1 MSETPACIIRQARLD
16 DLPRL
21 TEIEIDAFAT
31 LAEALGA
38 VREPHA
44 LPRDVL
50 QRSLDAGLLL
60 VAADDEDQSIAFLAA
75 EEIETSLY
83 VIEFDVCQAWQ
94 RRGTGRRLMLAVIE
108 MARAG
113 GFSGVTLT
121 TDRDVPF
128 NAPFYASLGFI
139 EPEPEAMPQFLQ
151 KKLDYEIET
160 GMDADRRIAMVLAF
174 GEP

>member
-16 DLPRL
+16 ELPRL
-21 TEIEIDAFAT
+21 TEIENDAFAT
-31 LAEALGA
+31 LAEALGV

-60 VAADDEDQSIAFLAA
+60 VATDDEDQSIAFLAA
-75 EEIETSLY
+75 EEIESSLY
-83 VIEFDVCQAWQ
+83 VIEFDVCQASQ
-94 RRGTGRRLMLAVIE
+94 HRGVGRRLMLAVIE

-121 TDRDVPF
+121 TDRYVPF

-139 EPEPEAMPQFLQ
+139 EQESEAMPQFLQ
-151 KKLDYEIET
+151 KKLAYEIET
-160 GMDADRRIAMVLAF
+160 GRDPDRRIAMVLAF
-174 GEP
+174 KEV